1 MNIKINDKDTE
12 NKNKKKKG
20 RSFQGKVVGN
30 KMNKTISVMVERKV
44 KHPVLGKYLVR
55 SKKYSVHN
63 EIGEFN
69 LGDVVAIRE
78 CKPVSKTKS
87 WEVISSITKV
97 NEV

>member
-1 MNIKINDKDTE
+1 MNIKINDKDPE
-12 NKNKKKKG
+12 NKKKKG